1 MLLTILS
8 LIDIVA
14 GIFLLFKIFPGLAF
28 WLGIIILLKG
38 ISSVVG
44 SIFSKY
50 FFDWM
55 GFIDLIVGILLIF
68 NLSVPWFWIL
78 PILKGSYTLILSFG
92 D

>member
-8 LIDIVA
+8 LVDITA
-14 GIFLLFKIFPGLAF
+14 GIFLLFKIFPELAF

-38 ISSVVG
+38 VSSVVG

-50 FFDWM
+50 FLDWM
-55 GFIDLIVGILLIF
+55 GFIDLIAGILLIF
-68 NLSVPWFWIL
+68 NLSIPWIWIL